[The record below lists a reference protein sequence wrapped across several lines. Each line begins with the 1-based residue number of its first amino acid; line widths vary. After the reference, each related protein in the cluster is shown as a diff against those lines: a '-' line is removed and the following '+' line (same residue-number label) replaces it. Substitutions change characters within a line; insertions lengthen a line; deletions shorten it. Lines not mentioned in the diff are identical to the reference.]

1 MAVSLKDIAQSAGVS
16 IGAVSRI
23 LRGDPKFSKDTA
35 EKVTRIAKEMGYRPN
50 KLVQGMRTGRTQTI
64 GVMVPARADFLSRIV
79 CGIHHKLAVEGYT
92 PILLWGEPGLPELE
106 QIHRLVDRRVDGMIL
121 FPSEDAAPDTY
132 FSEVWER
139 EIPLVTVDR
148 KMLYTHADF
157 VGTDDHL
164 GGVLAAQHL
173 LELGHRNVA
182 HLGAEATISSSR
194 ERRGGFK
201 ETIEAAEGTRLTEV
215 MVEGFDGGFDAAVK
229 LLGASPRA
237 TAIFTGNDL
246 LAVGVLQATRSL
258 GLRVP
263 EDLSVVGF
271 ADLEIG
277 RVCEPQLTTL
287 RQDPEEI
294 GKIAAQTVLNRID
307 GRLKGTE
314 PRRVALTPELVVRDS
329 TGALSTS

>member
-35 EKVTRIAKEMGYRPN
+35 EKVARIAKEMGYRPN

-64 GVMVPARADFLSRIV
+64 GVMVPTRAEFLARMV

-92 PILLWGEPGLPELE
+92 PILLWSEPGLPELE

-132 FSEVWER
+132 FNEVWER

-173 LELGHRNVA
+173 LDLGHRNVA
-182 HLGAEATISSSR
+182 HLGAVPTISTSR
-194 ERRGGFK
+194 ERGNGFK
-201 ETIEAAEGTRLTEV
+201 ETIASVQGARVADV
-215 MVEGFDGGFDAAVK
+215 MIEDRNDGFDAALK
-229 LLGASPRA
+229 MLRSPARPSA
-237 TAIFTGNDL
+237 VFTGSDL
-246 LAVGVLQATRSL
+246 LAVNVLQAARSL
-258 GLRVP
+258 GISVP
-263 EDLSVVGF
+263 DQLSVVGF
-271 ADLEIG
+271 AGLAVGEA
-277 RVCEPQLTTL
+277 CHPPLTTL
-287 RQDPEEI
+287 RQNPEEI
-294 GKIAAQTVLNRID
+294 GKIAAQTVLDRID
-307 GRLKGTE
+307 GRLTSKE
-314 PRRVALTPELVVRDS
+314 PHRVALTPELVVRGS
-329 TGALSTS
+329 TGVFAGE